1 MFYTTEQPRM
11 RLTAIIISARRI
23 MRLITHDYLMKIL
36 SQVATRDTFNLS
48 KNVRSESDTKTIID
62 FNVMVNKGR
71 Y

>member
-1 MFYTTEQPRM
+1 MFCTAEQPRM
-11 RLTAIIISARRI
+11 SLAGIIVSAKRI
-23 MRLITHDYLMKIL
+23 MRLSTHDYLMKIL
-36 SQVATRDTFNLS
+36 SQVATGDTFNLS

>member
-62 FNVMVNKGR
+62 SNVMVNKGR